1 MSNDKFEDLRE
12 WNKRASLLNNTKIK
26 KVYYEKD
33 EYTDRYG
40 VVIEL
45 QGGFKLWVMSDDE
58 GNDVGAIH
66 TNIKELSCLP
76 RIY

>member
-1 MSNDKFEDLRE
+1 MNYIVKK
-12 WNKRASLLNNTKIK
+12 WNKKVSLLNNTKIK

-40 VVIEL
+40 VVLEL
-45 QGGFKLWVMSDDE
+45 ERGIKLWIMSDDE

-66 TNIKELSCLP
+66 TNIKELSRLP
-76 RIY
+76 RI

>member
-1 MSNDKFEDLRE
+1 MNDIIKE
-12 WNKRASLLNNTKIK
+12 WNKIAYLLNNTKIK

-76 RIY
+76 IIRER

>member
-1 MSNDKFEDLRE
+1 MNDLVKE

-26 KVYYEKD
+26 KVYYELD
-33 EYTDRYG
+33 EYTGRYG

-45 QGGFKLWVMSDDE
+45 YLGFKLWIMSDDE

-66 TNIKELSCLP
+66 TNIEQLPSLP
-76 RIY
+76 RI

>member
-1 MSNDKFEDLRE
+1 MSNDKFEDVRE

-76 RIY
+76 RI

>member
-1 MSNDKFEDLRE
+1 MNDMVKE

-26 KVYYEKD
+26 KVYYELD
-33 EYTDRYG
+33 EFTGRHG
-40 VVIEL
+40 VVLEL
-45 QGGFKLWVMSDDE
+45 QGGIKLWVMSDDE

-76 RIY
+76 RL

>member
-1 MSNDKFEDLRE
+1 MNNNDLVKE
-12 WNKRASLLNNTKIK
+12 WNRRASVLNNMQIK

-33 EYTDRYG
+33 EYTGRYG

-66 TNIKELSCLP
+66 TNIEQLPSLP
-76 RIY
+76 RI

>member
-1 MSNDKFEDLRE
+1 MNDIVKK
-12 WNKRASLLNNTKIK
+12 WNKKVSLLNNTKIK

-40 VVIEL
+40 VVLEL
-45 QGGFKLWVMSDDE
+45 ERGIKLWIMSDDE

-66 TNIKELSCLP
+66 TNIKELSRLP
-76 RIY
+76 RI

>member
-1 MSNDKFEDLRE
+1 MNNNDLVKE
-12 WNKRASLLNNTKIK
+12 WNRRASVLNNMQIK

-33 EYTDRYG
+33 EYTGRYG

-45 QGGFKLWVMSDDE
+45 YLGFKLWIMSDDE

-66 TNIKELSCLP
+66 TNIEQLPSLP
-76 RIY
+76 RI

>member
-1 MSNDKFEDLRE
+1 MSHIIDA
-12 WNKRASLLNNTKIK
+12 WNKKASLLNNMQIK

-33 EYTDRYG
+33 ENTGRYG

-45 QGGFKLWVMSDDE
+45 YLGFKLWIMSDDE

-66 TNIKELSCLP
+66 TNIEQLPSLP
-76 RIY
+76 RI

>member
-1 MSNDKFEDLRE
+1 MKDMVKE

-26 KVYYEKD
+26 KVYYELD
-33 EYTDRYG
+33 EYTGRYG

-45 QGGFKLWVMSDDE
+45 YLGFKLWIMSDDE

-66 TNIKELSCLP
+66 TNIEQLPSLP
-76 RIY
+76 RI

>member
-1 MSNDKFEDLRE
+1 MSHIIDA
-12 WNKRASLLNNTKIK
+12 WNKKASLLNNMQIK

-33 EYTDRYG
+33 KNTGRYG

-45 QGGFKLWVMSDDE
+45 YLGFKLWIMSDDE

-66 TNIKELSCLP
+66 TNIEQLPSLP
-76 RIY
+76 RI

>member
-76 RIY
+76 RI

>member
-1 MSNDKFEDLRE
+1 MNNLVKE
-12 WNKRASLLNNTKIK
+12 WNKRASVLNNRQIK
-26 KVYYEKD
+26 EVYYEKD

-76 RIY
+76 RL